1 MIRKFSNARLTATG
15 AKVITATLFC
25 VPLMTGLAFGNSD
38 KTRSI
43 FDEAKNANARFDN
56 ARLLDIVTTS
66 PHVLLAKDQFD
77 RSLIDFAFS
86 HFNDDAVSQT
96 NFEFIQ
102 FLLNNNFFAQ
112 SVEKDRLF
120 FLALEALRGADK
132 QIGRIDLSEDMRV
145 HTSREPFLALLSQTI
160 SLRDQNSPLSSEDS
174 LNAVLEICDKSTFA
188 DGQQSFFSK
197 DLVAAIS
204 AAISPLHFQFV
215 QVYTRT
221 GTIAGTC
228 ATALLNTEQ

>member
-1 MIRKFSNARLTATG
+1 
-15 AKVITATLFC
+15 
-25 VPLMTGLAFGNSD
+25 MTGTAFGNNGA
-38 KTRSI
+38 TRSL
-43 FDEAKNANARFDN
+43 FDEAKIANARFDN
-56 ARLLDIVTTS
+56 ARLLNIVTTS
-66 PHVLLAKDQFD
+66 PDVLLVTDQFD
-77 RSLIDFAFS
+77 RSLIEFAFS
-86 HFNDDAVSQT
+86 HLNDDEVSQT

-102 FLLNNNFFAQ
+102 FLLNKNFFAQ

-120 FLALEALRGADK
+120 FLALEALRRADK

-174 LNAVLEICDKSTFA
+174 LKTVLEICDKSTFA
-188 DGQQSFFSK
+188 GGQQSFFSK

-204 AAISPLHFQFV
+204 AAISPLHFEFV

-221 GTIAGTC
+221 GILEGSC
-228 ATALLNTEQ
+228 AKALLNTEQ